1 MEEQQQQQQQ
11 PLNSVLLWMVLHVLL
26 IRAIFKRD
34 TSLLSTTEA
43 VSQKSIDIVC
53 NISLAFSSIVVQ
65 TLLSMKSP

>member
-1 MEEQQQQQQQ
+1 MEEQQQQQQ

-43 VSQKSIDIVC
+43 VSQKSIDVVC